1 MCWVSIRPLGEA
13 DLFPEPAVTATRRN
27 ARIMDDLDRKILAVI
42 QDDFPLASRP
52 YAVIGQKVGCSEEEV
67 FRRVMAMKREGVIR
81 RIGGNFDSRK
91 LGHVSTLV
99 GLRVPADDIER
110 VAAHIS
116 SYPEVTH
123 NYQREDSVNLWF
135 TIVARSRDRL
145 EEILREIRQRLP
157 EVEMLELPAK
167 KVFKLKVRFDPAH
180 E

>member
-1 MCWVSIRPLGEA
+1 
-13 DLFPEPAVTATRRN
+13 
-27 ARIMDDLDRKILAVI
+27 MDDLDKKILAVI

-52 YAVIGQKVGCSEEEV
+52 YALIGERVGCSEEEA
-67 FRRVMAMKREGVIR
+67 FRRVVAMKRAGIIR

-99 GLRVPADDIER
+99 GVRVPETDIER
-110 VAAHIS
+110 VAALVC

-135 TIVARSRDRL
+135 TIVAKSKDRL
-145 EEILREIRQRLP
+145 EQILREIQERIP
-157 EVEMLELPAK
+157 EAEMLDLPAK
-167 KVFKLKVRFDPAH
+167 KVFKLKVRFNPAG